1 MEILKRK
8 IVVAALTMSMAVA
21 VSQGIAAPG
30 KSQGAGGF
38 EPSADHAESVVI
50 TMQSNPVSGYD
61 PDPEDPDVAWE
72 ALAQSAEPACVAL
85 QIGINLLMDTVKVGD
100 DAVAVT
106 PADEVILFPTLDGV
120 QVINPDNGLPP
131 NHPDHVDGEH
141 RPLPLNSPVCT
152 TPSGPKSVTQLLMG
166 FSMLGGQVVS
176 CPLCTM
182 TRGISEPNFGIIGNA
197 VDIHEL
203 FLYADKVID
212 F

>member
-8 IVVAALTMSMAVA
+8 LVVAALTASMAIVA
-21 VSQGIAAPG
+21 SQAIGAPG

-38 EPSADHAESVVI
+38 EPSADHVESVVI
-50 TMQSNPVSGYD
+50 ALKSD
-61 PDPEDPDVAWE
+61 PRIDP
-72 ALAQSAEPACVAL
+72 EPACVAI
-85 QIGINLLMDTVKVGD
+85 QIGINLLMDTVMVGENT
-100 DAVAVT
+100 VAVT
-106 PADEVILFPTLDGV
+106 SADEVILFPALDGV
-120 QVINPDNGLPP
+120 QVVNPDNGLPLP
-131 NHPDHVDGEH
+131 PDDPHDDS
-141 RPLPLNSPVCT
+141 PLNSPVCT
-152 TPSGPKSVTQLLMG
+152 TPGTPKSVNQLLMG

-182 TRGISEPNFGIIGNA
+182 TRGISEPNFGTIGNA